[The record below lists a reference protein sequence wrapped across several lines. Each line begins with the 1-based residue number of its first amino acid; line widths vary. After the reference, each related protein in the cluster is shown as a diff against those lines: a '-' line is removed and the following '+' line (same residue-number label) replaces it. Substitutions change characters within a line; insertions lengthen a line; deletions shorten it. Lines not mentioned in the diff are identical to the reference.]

1 MINLWE
7 KQLLLLQ
14 NEFKAEA
21 KSGYFIGLALASGF
35 ADSASPDGTSA
46 EALEGES
53 RHLSFEKQAAEDQR
67 LISPGLLDADAICD
81 GNGRMLY
88 KPTGRFGHPWERTR
102 IEPMQWAPA
111 KSFSWCGIWG
121 DAEGVQKFACLA
133 NSAASILPHELWGCD
148 EPLFCPP
155 VPKERRRWSADPL
168 SRWAQFF
175 FVWNFQSFTRTV
187 FGSNPDILFSRL
199 SADAFLTSALAI
211 DAIVGQKQIP
221 LLKRYK
227 RQFKDV
233 QWLQY
238 GEERAADRAKTGRP
252 KNLAAWRRPALGL
265 RDTCKSND
273 RIDYKKLIK
282 LVRADCI
289 AAGVVISP
297 DDPLTI
303 ESLRV
308 FMNNASQWSVSS
320 H

>member
-1 MINLWE
+1 MIPLWE
-7 KQLLLLQ
+7 KELLLLQ

-46 EALEGES
+46 EALEGEL
-53 RHLSFEKQAAEDQR
+53 RHLEFENVAAQDRR
-67 LISPGLLDADAICD
+67 LIIPGLLDEDSMCD
-81 GNGRMLY
+81 ENGSMLY

-133 NSAASILPHELWGCD
+133 NSAALILPHELWGCD

-155 VPKERRRWSADPL
+155 VPAATRRWSADPL
-168 SRWAQFF
+168 SRWAQFL

-187 FGSNPDILFSRL
+187 FDSNPLPLFVRL
-199 SADAFLTSALAI
+199 SSDAFLTSALTI
-211 DAIVGQKQIP
+211 EAIVGQKQIP
-221 LLKRYK
+221 LIKRFK

-233 QWLQY
+233 QWLLY
-238 GEERAADRAKTGRP
+238 GEEQPEESAKKGRP
-252 KNLAAWRRPALGL
+252 KKLSGWRRVALGL
-265 RDTCKSND
+265 RDSCKTND
-273 RIDYKKLIK
+273 RIDYKKLIT

-289 AAGVVISP
+289 AGGIDIALG
-297 DDPLTI
+297 DPLTF
-303 ESLRV
+303 ESLRT
-308 FMNNASQWSVSS
+308 FLNNARQWRS
-320 H
+320 